1 MKNNNTQDTNVTVTV
16 GELAKAI
23 DVIVKASYNEASK
36 RAVIA
41 GLSDVFNPEM
51 VSMIGTV
58 NDNYQDTLE
67 KMREAFGIN

>member
-1 MKNNNTQDTNVTVTV
+1 MKNKTTPEVKETVTV

-67 KMREAFGIN
+67 DMRRAFGIN

>member
-1 MKNNNTQDTNVTVTV
+1 MKSTNTQDTNVTVTV

>member
-58 NDNYQDTLE
+58 NDNYQDTLDD
-67 KMREAFGIN
+67 MRRAFGIN

>member
-1 MKNNNTQDTNVTVTV
+1 MKNNNTPEVKETVTV

-36 RAVIA
+36 LAVIA

-51 VSMIGTV
+51 VSMISTV
-58 NDNYQDTLE
+58 NDNYNDTLE
-67 KMREAFGIN
+67 DMRKAFGIN